1 MKENLGDDVSTD
13 TRNSLTYREMFLL
26 FLVESHMT
34 DEEIANELCVN
45 SRWVKTELERI
56 FTKISVH
63 SRLEA
68 IDWAA
73 KNLEYLRDPN

>member
-1 MKENLGDDVSTD
+1 MKEKLADDVSTD
-13 TRNSLTYREMFLL
+13 TRNNLTYREMYLL
-26 FLVESHMT
+26 FLVGSHMT
-34 DEEIANELCVN
+34 EEEIANEFCVN
-45 SRWVKTELERI
+45 IRWVKTELERI

-73 KNLEYLRDPN
+73 KNVEYLRDPN

>member
-1 MKENLGDDVSTD
+1 MRKNLADDVSTD
-13 TRNSLTYREMFLL
+13 IRNNLTYREMYLL
-26 FLVESHMT
+26 FLVGSHMT
-34 DEEIANELCVN
+34 DEEIANELCLD

-56 FTKISVH
+56 FAKISIH

-73 KNLEYLRDPN
+73 KNVEYLRDPN